1 MGSLWEYIVVFLL
14 ASVPWIEV
22 AAAIPIAI
30 IRGLN
35 PVAVTIIGFAGN
47 LTTTILVIYLFD
59 PIKAFILRK
68 KGEMKEGGK
77 REERA
82 RKIWNKYGLPG
93 LALLGPVLI
102 GIHIAA
108 FIGLTLGASK
118 NWTLFWMTA
127 SLLVWSIVFGTGAF
141 YGVET
146 FKFFF

>member
-1 MGSLWEYIVVFLL
+1 MGNIWEYILVFLL

-35 PVAVTIIGFAGN
+35 PVAVIIIGFAGN
-47 LTTTILVIYLFD
+47 LATTILVIYLFD
-59 PIKAFILRK
+59 SIKAFILRK
-68 KGEMKEGGK
+68 KGELKEGGK

-82 RKIWNKYGLPG
+82 KKIWNKYGLPG
-93 LALLGPVLI
+93 LALLGPILI

-108 FIGLTLGASK
+108 FIGLTLGATK
-118 NWTLFWMTA
+118 KWTLIWTTA
-127 SLLVWSIVFGTGAF
+127 SLLAWSIIFGAAAF